1 MRQGGVLSVAEFAIL
16 IEQLEEDLQQESLG
30 IKYGPLLISSLLL
43 MDDIVLLNDTPEG
56 LQNMLDTLNEFLNRW
71 HLQVNPGKSRVLVFS
86 PNKTCTTVNKNST
99 WHIGEVKIPEES
111 EYKYLGEFLTT
122 NFHLDRHLISKK
134 QQLHVLLNL
143 SASIAGEA
151 PLDKISL
158 TSLLQFHTRCIIP
171 AILYGCQTWTSIP
184 QDIDD
189 LQYISVRRYLKLP
202 ASTPKVAL
210 LGETGIH
217 SLSGFICKY
226 QLSYL
231 WNLLHAADTL
241 PHWIFNTQLTFFQE
255 NKTNWASHIVNM
267 LKKYNIQYSFQQI
280 MMTKKKKWKEI
291 VNQKVM
297 EEENKRYA
305 TSAEKLSKLRHLN
318 IVKKEIKKEKYLE
331 LSRSEASVIFRLRT
345 RMLPLKNN
353 MNSSGDVSCPRCH
366 TAPDTEIHLIEEC
379 GELKDLRTKFHVES
393 YNEVF
398 TTTNLSRLGAIV
410 AFVRESLD
418 LNF

>member
-1 MRQGGVLSVAEFAIL
+1 
-16 IEQLEEDLQQESLG
+16 
-30 IKYGPLLISSLLL
+30 
-43 MDDIVLLNDTPEG
+43 
-56 LQNMLDTLNEFLNRW
+56 
-71 HLQVNPGKSRVLVFS
+71 
-86 PNKTCTTVNKNST
+86 
-99 WHIGEVKIPEES
+99 
-111 EYKYLGEFLTT
+111 
-122 NFHLDRHLISKK
+122 
-134 QQLHVLLNL
+134 
-143 SASIAGEA
+143 
-151 PLDKISL
+151 
-158 TSLLQFHTRCIIP
+158 
-171 AILYGCQTWTSIP
+171 
-184 QDIDD
+184 
-189 LQYISVRRYLKLP
+189 
-202 ASTPKVAL
+202 
-210 LGETGIH
+210 
-217 SLSGFICKY
+217 
-226 QLSYL
+226 
-231 WNLLHAADTL
+231 
-241 PHWIFNTQLTFFQE
+241 
-255 NKTNWASHIVNM
+255 
-267 LKKYNIQYSFQQI
+267 
-280 MMTKKKKWKEI
+280 MTKKKKWKEI